1 MPSWMSFLHDKM
13 KNPSQDLFN
22 VKLFIAKLIINASE
36 VSSRCGLRHF
46 VGFVTGF
53 VLKSGISEWWWAVSL
68 VFFCVFLLHKC
79 KLYHVSWIYS
89 FFTISS
95 GMELL
100 GQGWVYVG
108 IILCF
113 FFNPFAAPGHMTSLA
128 KCFPST
134 YRMLFYYL
142 NDCFKF
148 LHIFNH
154 TKFLKTVS
162 LVCSALSGGWSW
174 EETASVISLLVVKG
188 LRDCG
193 PH

>member
-134 YRMLFYYL
+134 YSMSYT
-142 NDCFKF
+142 F
-148 LHIFNH
+148 LLEIRLLAYSSHVKQRFQQQH
-154 TKFLKTVS
+154 FWSASPFLEIT
-162 LVCSALSGGWSW
+162 WPW
-174 EETASVISLLVVKG
+174 EEIASKMQNSWQRKG
-188 LRDCG
+188 
-193 PH
+193 